1 MVNIRQLWRY
11 LTYGD
16 KVLICGL
23 LLLSLFSFPIVRNV
37 TRKGNSVQIEVDGTV
52 FDMVSLYADQTVAV
66 PGPLGKTYVIIY
78 DGEVHVSDSP
88 CRAKICVRTGRIS
101 YTGQLIVCVP
111 NKVVVRIIGQEELP
125 YDAVT
130 Q

>member
-1 MVNIRQLWRY
+1 MNIRQVWRS

-16 KVLICGL
+16 KILICGL
-23 LLLSLFSFPIVRNV
+23 LLISVFSFPFVRNV
-37 TRKGNSVQIEVDGTV
+37 ARKGNSVQIEVDGTV
-52 FDMVSLYADQTVAV
+52 FDVVSLATDRTVEV
-66 PGPLGKTYVIIY
+66 TGPLGKTYVIIH
-78 DGEVHVSDSP
+78 DGEAHVSDSP
-88 CRAKICVRTGRIS
+88 CRAKICVRTGQIS
-101 YTGQLIVCVP
+101 RTGQLIVCVP